1 MIIAVS
7 FSVQAHKISLPT
19 ASEVARTGTLTL
31 STDSQRAE
39 ERWTADHFHL
49 GPDEGIVVRVR

>member
-1 MIIAVS
+1 MLIAVN
-7 FSVQAHKISLPT
+7 FSARAHKISLPA
-19 ASEVARTGTLTL
+19 ASEVARTGTLML

-49 GPDEGIVVRVR
+49 GPDEGIVVRLE